1 MSYVSS
7 TKANLSGPTQINME
21 GNEML
26 KIFWIFLTKITWWN
40 SYSSQVLSNEHFPK
54 LSTFLACRLVCC
66 TTQKWF

>member
-26 KIFWIFLTKITWWN
+26 KIFWIFLTKIT
-40 SYSSQVLSNEHFPK
+40 
-54 LSTFLACRLVCC
+54 
-66 TTQKWF
+66 